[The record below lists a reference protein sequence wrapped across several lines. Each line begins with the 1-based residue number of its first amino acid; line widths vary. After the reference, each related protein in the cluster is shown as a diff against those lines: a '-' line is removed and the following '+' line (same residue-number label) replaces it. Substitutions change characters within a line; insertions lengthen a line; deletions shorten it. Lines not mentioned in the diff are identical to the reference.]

1 MFATDPDSTPDIKSA
16 TRRIT
21 VIICLAEVLGMT
33 GFAAF
38 PTLLPLF
45 FLEWSISNTE
55 AGWIN
60 GIYYAGYVIA
70 VMVLTSLT
78 DRVASRDVY
87 LACTVI
93 SGISIAGFALFADG
107 FWTAMAFRTMGG
119 IGLAGTYMPG
129 LKMLS
134 DFLQGPR
141 QSRNMAFYTASF
153 GIGASVS
160 IAATG
165 LIAGMTDWRTA
176 FLLLSLGPAMALLIV
191 FFLVPRR
198 GTDKATKPDTH
209 LLDFRPVLR
218 SRQAMGFVLAYT
230 VHNFELFAYRAWT
243 VAFLVFAASRHPD
256 EALPASVAMLA
267 ALINLFGVP
276 ASILGNECA
285 LRLGR
290 HRWITIV
297 MISSAAIAA
306 GIGFTADWPL
316 WIVVALMCLYS
327 MTVAGESASVTAGA
341 VESAP
346 SGYRGTTMAVH
357 SSIAFFGAF
366 LGPLVFGIVLDATGG
381 GTDPSSWGMG
391 FLMMGVVVVT
401 GPLLLRWSRMQPDN
415 F

>member
-1 MFATDPDSTPDIKSA
+1 MSAVSSASSAT

-21 VIICLAEVLGMT
+21 AIICLADILGMT

-45 FLEWSISNTE
+45 FTEWGITNTE

-60 GIYYAGYVIA
+60 GIYYAGYVAA
-70 VMVLTSLT
+70 VVVLTSLT
-78 DRVASRDVY
+78 DRIASRDVY
-87 LACTVI
+87 LTCTII
-93 SGISIAGFALFADG
+93 SGIAIVGFALFADE
-107 FWTAMAFRTMGG
+107 FWSAMVFRALGG

-134 DFLQGPR
+134 DFLNGPK

-153 GIGASVS
+153 GIGASAS

-165 LIAGMTDWRTA
+165 LIASITDWRTT
-176 FLLLSLGPAMALLIV
+176 FMILSIGPLLALLIT
-191 FFLVPRR
+191 FFMVPRR
-198 GTDKATKPDTH
+198 DTDEAARPNTH

-218 SRQAMGFVLAYT
+218 SKQAMGFVLAYT

-243 VAFLVFAASRHPD
+243 VAFLVYAATRHPG

-267 ALINLFGVP
+267 AMINLFGVP

-290 HRWITIV
+290 HRWITMV
-297 MISSAAIAA
+297 MIASALLAA
-306 GIGFTADWPL
+306 GIGFTTDWPL
-316 WIVVALMCLYS
+316 WVVVVLMCLYS

-346 SGYRGTTMAVH
+346 QGYRGATMAVH

-366 LGPLVFGIVLDATGG
+366 LGPLVFGIVLDLTGG
-381 GTDPSSWGMG
+381 GLNSSSWGMA
-391 FLMMGVVVVT
+391 FLVMGMVVIT
-401 GPLLLRWSRMQPDN
+401 GPLLLRWSRRA
-415 F
+415 

>member
-1 MFATDPDSTPDIKSA
+1 MSAAPPISVST

-21 VIICLAEVLGMT
+21 VIVCLAEILGMT

-45 FLEWSISNTE
+45 FQEWGITNTE

-60 GIYYAGYVIA
+60 GIYYAGYVVA

-78 DRVASRDVY
+78 DRVAARDVY
-87 LACTVI
+87 MACTVI
-93 SGISIAGFALFADG
+93 SGIAITGFALFADG
-107 FWTAMAFRTMGG
+107 FWSAMFFRTLGG

-134 DFLQGPR
+134 DFLSGPT
-141 QSRNMAFYTASF
+141 QSRNMAFYTSSF

-165 LIAGMTDWRTA
+165 FIASTTDWRTA
-176 FLLLSLGPAMALLIV
+176 FLLLGVGPVIALLIV
-191 FFLVPRR
+191 YFLIPRQ
-198 GTDKATKPDTH
+198 GTERTTKPSTH

-243 VAFLVFAASRHPD
+243 VAFLVYAASRHPG
-256 EALPASVAMLA
+256 ETLPASVAMLA

-297 MISSAAIAA
+297 MICSAVIAA

-316 WIVVALMCLYS
+316 WAVVALMCLYS
-327 MTVAGESASVTAGA
+327 MTVTGESASVTAGA
-341 VESAP
+341 VEAAP
-346 SGYRGTTMAVH
+346 AGYRGATMAVH

-366 LGPLVFGIVLDATGG
+366 LGPLLFGVVLDLTGNG
-381 GTDPSSWGMG
+381 VDPSSWGTA
-391 FLMMGVVVVT
+391 FLMLGAVVLT
-401 GPLLLRWSRMQPDN
+401 GPLMLRWARRVADPQ
-415 F
+415 

>member
-1 MFATDPDSTPDIKSA
+1 MSTVSSASSAT

-21 VIICLAEVLGMT
+21 VIICLAEILGMT

-45 FLEWSISNTE
+45 FTEWSITNTE

-60 GIYYAGYVIA
+60 GIYYAGYVAA
-70 VMVLTSLT
+70 VVVLTSLT
-78 DRVASRDVY
+78 DRIASRDVY
-87 LACTVI
+87 LACTII
-93 SGISIAGFALFADG
+93 SGIAIVGFALFADG
-107 FWTAMAFRTMGG
+107 FWSAMVFRTLGG

-134 DFLQGPR
+134 DFLNGPK

-165 LIAGMTDWRTA
+165 LIASITDWRTT
-176 FLLLSLGPAMALLIV
+176 FIILSIGPLLALLIA
-191 FFLVPRR
+191 FFMIPRR
-198 GTDKATKPDTH
+198 GTNEAARPNTH

-218 SRQAMGFVLAYT
+218 SKQAMGFVLAYT

-243 VAFLVFAASRHPD
+243 VAFLVYAAARHPD

-267 ALINLFGVP
+267 AMINLFGVP

-285 LRLGR
+285 LHLGR
-290 HRWITIV
+290 HRWITMV
-297 MISSAAIAA
+297 MITSALLAA

-316 WIVVALMCLYS
+316 WVVVVLMCLYS

-346 SGYRGTTMAVH
+346 QGYRGATMAVH
-357 SSIAFFGAF
+357 SSIAFSGAF
-366 LGPLVFGIVLDATGG
+366 LGPLAFGIVLDQTGG
-381 GTDPSSWGMG
+381 GIDTSSWGMA
-391 FLMMGVVVVT
+391 FLMLGAVVIT
-401 GPLLLRWSRMQPDN
+401 GPLLLRWSRRA
-415 F
+415 

>member
-1 MFATDPDSTPDIKSA
+1 MSTASPVPAVTI
-16 TRRIT
+16 RRIT
-21 VIICLAEVLGMT
+21 VIICLAEILGMT

-45 FLEWSISNTE
+45 FSEWGITNTE

-60 GIYYAGYVIA
+60 GIYYAGYVVA
-70 VMVLTSLT
+70 VVVLTSLT

-107 FWTAMAFRTMGG
+107 FWSAMVFRTLGG

-134 DFLQGPR
+134 DFLSGPK
-141 QSRNMAFYTASF
+141 QSRSMAFYTSSF

-165 LIAGMTDWRTA
+165 LIASVTDWRTA
-176 FLLLSLGPAMALLIV
+176 FLLLGIGPATALLIT

-198 GTDKATKPDTH
+198 GADKATRPDTH

-218 SRQAMGFVLAYT
+218 SKQAMGFVLAYT

-243 VAFLVFAASRHPD
+243 VAFLVFVMARHPG
-256 EALPASVAMLA
+256 EVLPASIAMLA

-290 HRWITIV
+290 HRWITMV
-297 MISSAAIAA
+297 MITSAIIAA

-316 WIVVALMCLYS
+316 WAVVTLMCLYS

-346 SGYRGTTMAVH
+346 PGYRGATMAVH
-357 SSIAFFGAF
+357 SSIAFSGAF
-366 LGPLVFGIVLDATGG
+366 LGPLAFGIVLDATGG
-381 GTDPSSWGMG
+381 GIDPSSWGMA
-391 FLMMGVVVVT
+391 FAMMGVVVVT
-401 GPLLLRWSRMQPDN
+401 GPLLLRWSRRSQSEPGPR
-415 F
+415 

>member
-1 MFATDPDSTPDIKSA
+1 MQDTSIST
-16 TRRIT
+16 TRIT
-21 VIICLAEVLGMT
+21 VIICLAEILGMA

-45 FLEWSISNTE
+45 FDEWGISNTE

-60 GIYYAGYVIA
+60 GIYYAGYVAA
-70 VMVLTSLT
+70 VIVLTSLT

-93 SGISIAGFALFADG
+93 SAIAIVGFALFADG
-107 FWTAMAFRTMGG
+107 FWTAMVYRTLGG

-134 DFLQGPR
+134 DFLSGPK
-141 QSRNMAFYTASF
+141 QSRNMAFYTSSF
-153 GIGASVS
+153 GIGTSVS
-160 IAATG
+160 IVFTG
-165 LIAGMTDWRTA
+165 LVADMTDWRTT
-176 FLLLSLGPAMALLIV
+176 FLILGMGPAIALLIA
-191 FFLVPRR
+191 FFLIPRR
-198 GTDKATKPDTH
+198 VQEKSQKPDTH

-218 SRQAMGFVLAYT
+218 SRKAMGFVMAYT
-230 VHNFELFAYRAWT
+230 VHNFELFAYRGWT
-243 VAFLVFAASRHPD
+243 VAFLVYVAARHPG
-256 EALPASVAMLA
+256 EALPVSVAMLA

-290 HRWITIV
+290 HRWITVV
-297 MISSAAIAA
+297 MITSAILAA

-316 WIVVALMCLYS
+316 WVVVFLMCLYS

-346 SGYRGTTMAVH
+346 EGYRGATMAVH

-366 LGPLVFGIVLDATGG
+366 LGPLAFGVMLDATGG
-381 GTDPSSWGMG
+381 GIEPSSWGMA
-391 FLMMGVVVVT
+391 FLLIGAIVAT
-401 GPLLLRWSRMQPDN
+401 GPLLLRWGRQKS
-415 F
+415 

>member
-1 MFATDPDSTPDIKSA
+1 MSAASTGSA
-16 TRRIT
+16 NSTRRLT
-21 VIICLAEVLGMT
+21 VVICLAEILGMT

-38 PTLLPLF
+38 PTLLPQF
-45 FLEWSISNTE
+45 FAEWGITNTE

-60 GIYYAGYVIA
+60 GIYYAGYVAA
-70 VMVLTSLT
+70 VVVLTSLT

-87 LACTVI
+87 LACTII
-93 SGISIAGFALFADG
+93 SGIAIIGFALFADG
-107 FWTAMAFRTMGG
+107 FWTAMVFRTLGG
-119 IGLAGTYMPG
+119 VGLAGTYMPG

-134 DFLQGPR
+134 DFLSGPK
-141 QSRNMAFYTASF
+141 QSRNMAFYTSSF

-165 LIAGMTDWRTA
+165 LIAGMTDWRTT
-176 FLLLSLGPAMALLIV
+176 FLILGIGPALAFVIALTG
-191 FFLVPRR
+191 VPRKK
-198 GTDKATKPDTH
+198 TDTAAKPDTH

-218 SRQAMGFVLAYT
+218 SKQAMGFVLAYT

-243 VAFLVFAASRHPD
+243 VAFLVFAASRHPGD
-256 EALPASVAMLA
+256 TLPASIAMLA

-290 HRWITIV
+290 HRWITMV
-297 MISSAAIAA
+297 MIASALLAA

-316 WIVVALMCLYS
+316 WVIVVLLCLYS

-346 SGYRGTTMAVH
+346 EGYRGATMAVH

-366 LGPLVFGIVLDATGG
+366 LGPLAFGIVLDMTGSG
-381 GTDPSSWGMG
+381 MEPASWGLAFLTMG
-391 FLMMGVVVVT
+391 AVVAT
-401 GPLLLRWSRMQPDN
+401 GPLLLRWARRQV
-415 F
+415 

>member
-1 MFATDPDSTPDIKSA
+1 MSAEPPTSNPDTASA

-21 VIICLAEVLGMT
+21 VIICLAEILGMT

-45 FLEWSISNTE
+45 FVEWSISNTQ

-60 GIYYAGYVIA
+60 GIYYAGYVAA

-78 DRVASRDVY
+78 DRIASRDVY

-93 SGISIAGFALFADG
+93 SGIAIAGFALFADG
-107 FWTAMAFRTMGG
+107 FWSAMVFRTLGG

-134 DFLQGPR
+134 DFLDGPK
-141 QSRNMAFYTASF
+141 QSRNMAFYTSSF

-176 FLLLSLGPAMALLIV
+176 FLLLSIGPVIALLIALV
-191 FFLVPRR
+191 LVPRR
-198 GTDKATKPDTH
+198 GADKALRPDTH

-243 VAFLVFAASRHPD
+243 VAFLVFAVARHPG
-256 EALPASVAMLA
+256 EVLPASVAMLA

-290 HRWITIV
+290 HRWITMV
-297 MISSAAIAA
+297 MISSAIIAA
-306 GIGFTADWPL
+306 GIGFAADWPL
-316 WIVVALMCLYS
+316 WIVVTLMCLYS

-346 SGYRGTTMAVH
+346 PGYRGATMAVH
-357 SSIAFFGAF
+357 SSIAFSGAF
-366 LGPLVFGIVLDATGG
+366 LGPLTFGIVLDATGG
-381 GTDPSSWGMG
+381 GMDPSSWGLA
-391 FLMMGVVVVT
+391 FAMMGIVVMT
-401 GPLLLRWSRMQPDN
+401 GPLLLRWSRRVS
-415 F
+415 

>member
-1 MFATDPDSTPDIKSA
+1 MFTTPPAPASA

-21 VIICLAEVLGMT
+21 VIICLAEILGMT

-45 FLEWSISNTE
+45 FEQWSINNTE

-60 GIYYAGYVIA
+60 GIYYAGYVAA
-70 VMVLTSLT
+70 VVVLTSLT

-87 LACTVI
+87 LICTVI
-93 SGISIAGFALFADG
+93 SGIAIAGFAVFADG
-107 FWTAMAFRTMGG
+107 FWSAMAFRTLGG

-134 DFLQGPR
+134 DFLSGPK
-141 QSRNMAFYTASF
+141 QSRNMAFYTSSF

-165 LIAGMTDWRTA
+165 LIASATDWRTA
-176 FLLLSLGPAMALLIV
+176 FLILSIGPAIALIIA

-198 GTDKATKPDTH
+198 SQDKATKPDTH

-243 VAFLVFAASRHPD
+243 VAFLVFAVARHPG
-256 EALPASVAMLA
+256 ETLPASVAMLA

-297 MISSAAIAA
+297 MISSAVIAA

-316 WIVVALMCLYS
+316 WVVVVLMCLYS

-346 SGYRGTTMAVH
+346 VGYRGATMAVH
-357 SSIAFFGAF
+357 SSIAFSGAF
-366 LGPLVFGIVLDATGG
+366 LGPLAFGIVLDFTGG
-381 GTDPSSWGMG
+381 GTDPSSWGMAFALIG
-391 FLMMGVVVVT
+391 AVVVT
-401 GPLLLRWSRMQPDN
+401 GPLLLRWSRRSQVEYGPW
-415 F
+415 